1 MSTASTLPGADAFM
15 RAAEARLSVVVERS
29 WFGLAKTPSPAKNHT
44 FGDANETEDEDATEP
59 RRNGT
64 NANAKAS
71 ATSPESATSRWFRPP
86 SATSLGENAT

>member
-29 WFGLAKTPSPAKNHT
+29 WFGLVKTPSPAKNHP

-86 SATSLGENAT
+86 SATSPGENAT